1 MVAVV
6 ADLRAQG
13 KGSSLEAAHGMHALG
28 AALAAQGRGGSAT
41 ARAEAVAK
49 YLAKLG
55 VRQWIRFQGAGA
67 MKSDWGDW
75 RDRRVV
81 VHAGGNFG
89 SV

>member
-1 MVAVV
+1 
-6 ADLRAQG
+6 
-13 KGSSLEAAHGMHALG
+13 
-28 AALAAQGRGGSAT
+28 
-41 ARAEAVAK
+41 VAK
-49 YLAKLG
+49 YLAKQG

-81 VHAGGNFG
+81 VHAGGNVG